1 MENKKVLRRSV
12 EQVSSSEFKNNYGK
26 YVKQIQD
33 TDQPI
38 DITKNGKVIL
48 TVSPPK
54 KPDKL
59 AMLESLVGIIP
70 DEGQTIESA
79 REERLREKYGLDD

>member
-1 MENKKVLRRSV
+1 MENKRATGRTA
-12 EQVSSSEFKNNYGK
+12 ERVSSSEFKNNYGK

-33 TDQPI
+33 TEQPI

-54 KPDKL
+54 KLDKQ
-59 AMLESLVGIIP
+59 AMLDSLVGIIP
-70 DEGQTIESA
+70 DTGQTKESI
-79 REERLREKYGLDD
+79 REERLREKYGLTD